1 MAKCKLYQK
10 NLIQQFWDGGEFKQ
24 PGNKVY
30 LTVLVKK
37 KKQYETTSKNE
48 DSE

>member
-1 MAKCKLYQK
+1 MQTVSEKF
-10 NLIQQFWDGGEFKQ
+10 IQQLWDGGEFKQ
-24 PGNKVY
+24 PENKVF